1 MLISGLFVGMA
12 LGFVMQRG
20 RFCVTGAFR
29 DIWVTRNTRWLTAF
43 MVVVA
48 VQSIGVFALDAA
60 GVISLE
66 SGPFPWLATVVG
78 GLIFGFAIVLAGGC
92 ATGTYYRAGE
102 GLVGS
107 WLALITYALFA
118 AVMKTGPLSGFTS
131 SMRSVTVEQSTFHSV
146 LNVSPWVFVAILTG
160 AVALAVRHHLSKPKF
175 TMATPPASKSGLAHL
190 LFEKPWNAF
199 ATAVVIGLIAIIA
212 WPLSWATGREAGLGI
227 TTPSSNAVNYLVT
240 GDPELVDWGV
250 FLVLGILVGSFI
262 AAKGSGEFRIRI
274 PDAPTVL
281 KSLGGGAMMGVGAA
295 LAGGCTIGNAMV
307 ETAQFSFQGWT
318 ALVCMILGTGLAAR
332 MTIMKRRPAAS
343 GSTGSGS
350 TGAGSSGAAGAAAA
364 AGASAAAGVRS

>member
-1 MLISGLFVGMA
+1 MLISGLFVGIA

-48 VQSIGVFALDAA
+48 VQSVGVFALDAA
-60 GVISLE
+60 GVIALE
-66 SGPFPWLATVVG
+66 PAAFPWLATIVG

-118 AVMKTGPLSGFTS
+118 AIMKTGPLSGFTS
-131 SMRSVTVEQSTFHSV
+131 SMRSVTVEQGTFHSV
-146 LNVSPWVFVAILTG
+146 LNVSPWILVALLSA
-160 AVALAVRHHLSKPKF
+160 AVGLAVRHHLRKPKF
-175 TMATPPASKSGLAHL
+175 TMAALPASKSGLAHL

-199 ATAVVIGLIAIIA
+199 ATAVVIGLIAIAA

-227 TTPSSNAVNYLVT
+227 TTPSSNAVNFLVT
-240 GDPELVDWGV
+240 GDAELVDWGV

-262 AAKGSGEFRIRI
+262 AAKGSGEFRIRV
-274 PDAPTVL
+274 PDANTVL
-281 KSLGGGAMMGVGAA
+281 KSLGGGALMGVGAA

-332 MTIMKRRPAAS
+332 LTIMKRRPPA
-343 GSTGSGS
+343 GSGG
-350 TGAGSSGAAGAAAA
+350 GAGAVSGAARPAGAAAPA
-364 AGASAAAGVRS
+364 RS

>member
-1 MLISGLFVGMA
+1 MLISGLFVGIA

-43 MVVVA
+43 LVVVA

-60 GVISLE
+60 GVISLN
-66 SGPFPWLATVVG
+66 SGPFPWLATIVG
-78 GLIFGFAIVLAGGC
+78 GFIFGFAIVLAGGC

-118 AVMKTGPLSGFTS
+118 AVMKTGPLAGFTT

-146 LNVSPWVFVAILTG
+146 LNVSPWLFVALLSG
-160 AVALAVRHHLSKPKF
+160 AVALAVRHHLKKPKF
-175 TMATPPASKSGLAHL
+175 KMAALPASKSGLAHL

-199 ATAVVIGLIAIIA
+199 VTAVVIGLIAIAA
-212 WPLSWATGREAGLGI
+212 WPLSWATGREGGLGI
-227 TTPSSNAVNYLVT
+227 TTPSSNIVNYLVT

-262 AAKGSGEFRIRI
+262 AAKGSGEFRIRV
-274 PDAPTVL
+274 PDANTVI
-281 KSLGGGAMMGVGAA
+281 KSLGGGAMMGIGAA

-332 MTIMKRRPAAS
+332 LTIMKRRPAAS
-343 GSTGSGS
+343 GGRGPGPGA
-350 TGAGSSGAAGAAAA
+350 GAGSVAASGTASPAA
-364 AGASAAAGVRS
+364 VRA